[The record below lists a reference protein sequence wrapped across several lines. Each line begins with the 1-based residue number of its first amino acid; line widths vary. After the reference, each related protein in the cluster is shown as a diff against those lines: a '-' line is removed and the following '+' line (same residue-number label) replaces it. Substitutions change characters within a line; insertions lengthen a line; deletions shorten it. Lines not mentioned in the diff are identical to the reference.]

1 MMTPERSRS
10 QKSCHNVRSSSPR
23 YLEALP
29 LSWIDKLESHGRK
42 AAKEKRPAK
51 PKPVVCQVIVTTR
64 PSDPDSGDPGSARIG
79 YYTVEGELLTLTDER
94 GTLKND
100 QDQMITA
107 VLESPTTAHAV
118 ASVLTRNRSRGSG
131 MRGFEKGALR
141 YPDGGW
147 R

>member
-131 MRGFEKGALR
+131 MRGFEKGALK
-141 YPDGGW
+141 YPPAGW

>member
-1 MMTPERSRS
+1 M
-10 QKSCHNVRSSSPR
+10 
-23 YLEALP
+23 
-29 LSWIDKLESHGRK
+29 SWIDKLESHGRK

-107 VLESPTTAHAV
+107 VLESLSDAHAV
-118 ASVLTRNRSRGSG
+118 AAVLTRKRSRGNG
-131 MRGFEKGALR
+131 LRGFEKGTLR
-141 YPDGGW
+141 YPKLGLA
-147 R
+147 